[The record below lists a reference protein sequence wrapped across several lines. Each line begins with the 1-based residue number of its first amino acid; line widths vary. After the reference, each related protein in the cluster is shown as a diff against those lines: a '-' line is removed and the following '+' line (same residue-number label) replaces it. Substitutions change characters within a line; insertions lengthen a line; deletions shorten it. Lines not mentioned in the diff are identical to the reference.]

1 MWRPNVRPVSDA
13 ARGKALFGPPM
24 FMQNSE
30 VSSHTGLRVVFSAF
44 PELEQVPS
52 LRVNSWV
59 DSSGFVACCACWRRA
74 TNQSLNAAITELR
87 MPRQLWKVKYFRRN
101 VQIATPQAGVFAGLF
116 RARVRFHFASSFSR
130 SSILQQ
136 IFHSS
141 ADLPFFS
148 TSSIEAVRIFRR
160 LCIRSVSVLPCTCS
174 TGSYQSVF
182 VFWYPIQSFYR
193 SRYFVCHDK
202 HSIELRTQHPV
213 GGAIERNFFAF
224 DHGKEFMT

>member
-141 ADLPFFS
+141 AHLPLRLSGSSGGCASVPFPCCRVRAQPAATRASLSSGIRSRASIDLA
-148 TSSIEAVRIFRR
+148 TSSAMISIR
-160 LCIRSVSVLPCTCS
+160 LSCARS
-174 TGSYQSVF
+174 
-182 VFWYPIQSFYR
+182 IQ
-193 SRYFVCHDK
+193 
-202 HSIELRTQHPV
+202 
-213 GGAIERNFFAF
+213 
-224 DHGKEFMT
+224 